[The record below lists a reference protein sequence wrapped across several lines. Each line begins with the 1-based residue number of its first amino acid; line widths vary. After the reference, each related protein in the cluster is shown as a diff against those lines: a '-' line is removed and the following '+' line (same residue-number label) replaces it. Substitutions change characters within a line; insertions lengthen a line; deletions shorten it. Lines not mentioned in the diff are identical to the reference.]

1 MILLHILLFF
11 KKQTCLC
18 NISQGVKQEM
28 KIQSLVLLLL
38 GSAFAAPVTSS
49 PHGRHHVASSL
60 LLQQQQKEEDKPPA
74 PADQDALPGQP
85 DNNGQQER
93 TQDESLLE
101 AGENSKKVNDDSKG
115 RNENGSQESD
125 GISSHEEG
133 SDLTEYQDSD
143 AGSQKVRSSEDE
155 EEAREH
161 INDQDFTSKEEQA
174 NDEVQQND
182 DYTFENVVN
191 STDIREEDNESQEES
206 QDQDDNKG
214 TKTMVEA
221 QEDEGE
227 KQEDNSRSHQD
238 EAVQDVTDSTQ
249 ESEISSNDSADPSK
263 DNVSKKNKNV
273 QAKKA
278 TEQGNGH
285 QELPKSDQNEQLEA
299 SDNTVEKSRKRKY
312 GKQASVI
319 GMNPVLIRATEDLYP
334 QDGLA
339 RTVNVQEALINP
351 CEGIRCKRGKTCKAN
366 EENKP
371 ECVCQDPSSCLPSV
385 NEFEHVCGTDNK
397 TYDTSCQ
404 LFATK
409 CSLEGTKK
417 GHRLHLDYTGSCKYI
432 APCLNDELAQ
442 FPLRMRDWL
451 KNVLLQLFEL
461 DMKTPG
467 FLTAKQHLRAQKIYE
482 SQRHLQAG
490 DHSIELLARD
500 FEKNYNMYIYPVH
513 WQFAQMD
520 QHQADRHLS
529 HSELASL
536 RAPLIPMEHCT
547 SQFFQECDADKDKQ
561 VSFKEWCYC
570 FGIKDEDMDANLLF

>member
-1 MILLHILLFF
+1 
-11 KKQTCLC
+11 
-18 NISQGVKQEM
+18 M

-339 RTVNVQEALINP
+339 RTVNVQEALISKYHITTEPAITKHIVDP

-385 NEFEHVCGTDNK
+385 NEFEH
-397 TYDTSCQ
+397 
-404 LFATK
+404 
-409 CSLEGTKK
+409 
-417 GHRLHLDYTGSCKYI
+417 
-432 APCLNDELAQ
+432 
-442 FPLRMRDWL
+442 
-451 KNVLLQLFEL
+451 
-461 DMKTPG
+461 
-467 FLTAKQHLRAQKIYE
+467 AQKIYE

-529 HSELASL
+529 HSELALL

-570 FGIKDEDMDANLLF
+570 FGIKDGRKNINKTNPQCNDIAQS

>member
-1 MILLHILLFF
+1 MILLHILVF

-18 NISQGVKQEM
+18 NISQGVNQEM
-28 KIQSLVLLLL
+28 KIKSLVLLLL
-38 GSAFAAPVTSS
+38 GSAFAAP
-49 PHGRHHVASSL
+49 
-60 LLQQQQKEEDKPPA
+60 EEGEPPA
-74 PADQDALPGQP
+74 PADEDALPGQP
-85 DNNGQQER
+85 DNNGQQEI

-101 AGENSKKVNDDSKG
+101 AVENRKKVNDDSKG

-125 GISSHEEG
+125 GISRHEAG

-143 AGSQKVRSSEDE
+143 AGSQEVSSSEDE

-174 NDEVQQND
+174 NDEIQQND
-182 DYTFENVVN
+182 DYTYENVVN
-191 STDIREEDNESQEES
+191 STDIREEHNESQEES

-214 TKTMVEA
+214 TKIMVET
-221 QEDEGE
+221 QEDESE
-227 KQEDNSRSHQD
+227 KQEDNSSSHQD

-249 ESEISSNDSADPSK
+249 ESEITSNDSADPSK
-263 DNVSKKNKNV
+263 GNVSKKNKKV

-285 QELPKSDQNEQLEA
+285 QDLLKSDQKEQLEA
-299 SDNTVEKSRKRKY
+299 SDNTVQKSRKRKY

-339 RTVNVQEALINP
+339 RSVNVQEALIKP
-351 CEGIRCKRGKTCKAN
+351 CEGFRCKQGKTCKAN

-371 ECVCQDPSSCLPSV
+371 ECVCQDPRSCLPSV

-432 APCLNDELAQ
+432 APCQNDELAQ

-482 SQRHLQAG
+482 SQRRLQAG

-561 VSFKEWCYC
+561 VSFKEWCHC

>member
-1 MILLHILLFF
+1 
-11 KKQTCLC
+11 
-18 NISQGVKQEM
+18 M
-28 KIQSLVLLLL
+28 KIHSLVLLLL
-38 GSAFAAPVTSS
+38 GSAFAVPITDSEELEKPNITSLKNSSQEIEEEELGYDDNDDFNKQEEGEPLAPTD
-49 PHGRHHVASSL
+49 HY
-60 LLQQQQKEEDKPPA
+60 
-74 PADQDALPGQP
+74 ALPGQT
-85 DNNGQQER
+85 DNNGQHER

-115 RNENGSQESD
+115 RNENGSQESS
-125 GISSHEEG
+125 GINSHEED
-133 SDLTEYQDSD
+133 SDLTQYQDSD
-143 AGSQKVRSSEDE
+143 AGSQKVISSADG
-155 EEAREH
+155 EEARAEH

-174 NDEVQQND
+174 NDEIQQSD
-182 DYTFENVVN
+182 DYTYENVMN
-191 STDIREEDNESQEES
+191 STDIQEEDNESQEES

-214 TKTMVEA
+214 TKIKVEA
-221 QEDEGE
+221 QEDESG
-227 KQEDNSRSHQD
+227 KQEDNSSSHQGG
-238 EAVQDVTDSTQ
+238 AAQDVSDSTQ
-249 ESEISSNDSADPSK
+249 ESEITSNDSADRSN
-263 DNVSKKNKNV
+263 DNVSKKKKNV
-273 QAKKA
+273 QAKKP

-285 QELPKSDQNEQLEA
+285 QELQKSDQKEQLEA
-299 SDNTVEKSRKRKY
+299 SDNTVQKSRKRKS
-312 GKQASVI
+312 GKQVSVI
-319 GMNPVLIRATEDLYP
+319 GMNPVQIRATEDLYP
-334 QDGLA
+334 QGGLA
-339 RTVNVQEALINP
+339 RTVNVQEALVNP

-366 EENKP
+366 EENEP
-371 ECVCQDPSSCLPSV
+371 VCVCQDPSTCLPSV

-432 APCLNDELAQ
+432 APCQNDELAQ

-451 KNVLLQLFEL
+451 KNVLLQLFEF

-467 FLTAKQHLRAQKIYE
+467 FLTAKQHLRAKKIYE
-482 SQRHLQAG
+482 SQRRLQAG
-490 DHSIELLARD
+490 EHSIEMLARD

-520 QHQADRHLS
+520 QHPADRHLS

-547 SQFFQECDADKDKQ
+547 SRFFQECDADKDKQ